1 MIKQLLL
8 CKRLMVEGAAFA
20 GRSDPVSSGMAIS
33 FFQDSVEMCIWAL
46 IKEKS
51 ITVKDG
57 SSFTANIETL
67 TKTGITLPHTAK
79 LLELNKARV
88 GFKHY
93 GNLPA
98 VDEAVKFQ
106 SYVEDFL
113 RESFKNHFS
122 RDFDQTSLVDLVSF
136 PEVREQ
142 LKKAEVLL
150 IENDFNA
157 SAIQAGIA
165 KKLLFNRLDS
175 YIPHVDRNLRR
186 LDDVLNNKAE
196 TRGLRTFQYL
206 TEYLDTLRETSLA
219 SLLRL
224 PLQDYNFLRRQI
236 PNPSQY
242 ANGSWSTNINRNY
255 DAATCE
261 KAISCL
267 VDMSIKLEG
276 LV

>member
-1 MIKQLLL
+1 
-8 CKRLMVEGAAFA
+8 MVEGASFA
-20 GRSDPVSSGMAIS
+20 ERSDPVSSGMAIS
-33 FFQDSVEMCIWAL
+33 FFQDSVEMYIWAL

-57 SSFTANIETL
+57 SSFTANMEIL
-67 TKTGITLPHTAK
+67 TKAGITLPHTAK

-142 LKKAEVLL
+142 LKKAEILL
-150 IENDFNA
+150 INNDFNA

-196 TRGLRTFQYL
+196 TRGLRTFHYL

-224 PLQDYNFLRRQI
+224 PLQDYNFLSRQI
-236 PNPSQY
+236 PNPSQS
-242 ANGSWSTNINRNY
+242 ANGRWSTNINRNY
-255 DAATCE
+255 DAATCQ